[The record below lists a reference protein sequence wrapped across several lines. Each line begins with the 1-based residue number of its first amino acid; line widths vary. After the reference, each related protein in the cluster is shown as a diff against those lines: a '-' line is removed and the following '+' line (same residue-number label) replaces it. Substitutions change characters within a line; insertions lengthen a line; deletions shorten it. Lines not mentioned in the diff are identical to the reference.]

1 MEFEIVVPSNDR
13 GDPSVVELIDIFP
26 IQVRLYLN
34 AYLNVQ

>member
-13 GDPSVVELIDIFP
+13 GDPSVVKLIYSLFP
-26 IQVRLYLN
+26 IQVVLH

>member
-13 GDPSVVELIDIFP
+13 GDPSVVELIYIFP
-26 IQVRLYLN
+26 IQVVLN